1 MTRNRTNACPNARTP
16 KLSQTVAT
24 TDAKRRDN
32 RRGRILDAAAV
43 QFARSGYSATSV
55 RDIAAA
61 AGILPGSMYY
71 HFASKE
77 DLLAAVHAAG
87 IRRIKERVLA
97 AVESESDPWSRL
109 EAACAA
115 HVETLHQS
123 KDYGSVIATEFPKRH
138 SPKLRARMIEERDDY
153 ENVFRKLIDDLPL
166 PDGTSR
172 KYFRL
177 ALIGAMAWTIAWY
190 EPGED
195 SAQKIARH
203 IVNLFRPA
211 TDAE

>member
-1 MTRNRTNACPNARTP
+1 MIV
-16 KLSQTVAT
+16 SVAT

-43 QFARSGYSATSV
+43 EFARSGYSATSV

-97 AVESESDPWSRL
+97 AIETATIPGAGWRPPAPPTSRP
-109 EAACAA
+109 C
-115 HVETLHQS
+115 T
-123 KDYGSVIATEFPKRH
+123 
-138 SPKLRARMIEERDDY
+138 RARITARSSPPSS
-153 ENVFRKLIDDLPL
+153 RT
-166 PDGTSR
+166 GTRRS
-172 KYFRL
+172 
-177 ALIGAMAWTIAWY
+177 
-190 EPGED
+190 
-195 SAQKIARH
+195 SARA
-203 IVNLFRPA
+203 
-211 TDAE
+211 

>member
-1 MTRNRTNACPNARTP
+1 M
-16 KLSQTVAT
+16 AT
-24 TDAKRRDN
+24 TDAKRGNN

-61 AGILPGSMYY
+61 SGILPGSLYY

-87 IRRIKERVLA
+87 ISRIKERVLA
-97 AVESESDPWSRL
+97 AIESVDDPWDRL

-115 HVETLHQS
+115 HVETLHRS
-123 KDYGSVIATEFPKRH
+123 KDYGAVIATEFPRRH
-138 SPKLRARMIEERDDY
+138 SPKLRARMIAERDDY
-153 ENVFRKLIDDLPL
+153 ENVFRRLIDDLSL
-166 PDGTSR
+166 PPGTSR

-177 ALIGAMAWTIAWY
+177 ALIGAMAWSIAWY
-190 EPGED
+190 TPGED
-195 SAQKIARH
+195 SVEEIARQ
-203 IVNLFRPA
+203 IIDLFRQAKAPG
-211 TDAE
+211 

>member
-1 MTRNRTNACPNARTP
+1 MAE
-16 KLSQTVAT
+16 
-24 TDAKRRDN
+24 TDGKRRDN

-43 QFARSGYSATSV
+43 EFARSGYSATSV

-87 IRRIKERVLA
+87 IQRIKERVRA
-97 AVESESDPWSRL
+97 AIETADDPWGRL

-123 KDYGSVIATEFPKRH
+123 KDYGSVIATEFPRRH

-153 ENVFRKLIDDLPL
+153 ENVFRTLIDDLPL
-166 PDGTSR
+166 PEGTSR

-177 ALIGAMAWTIAWY
+177 ALIGAMAWSIAWY
-190 EPGED
+190 RPGED
-195 SAQKIARH
+195 TAEEIARH
-203 IVNLFRPA
+203 IVNLFRPG
-211 TDAE
+211 AEAE

>member
-1 MTRNRTNACPNARTP
+1 MA
-16 KLSQTVAT
+16 VAE
-24 TDAKRRDN
+24 TDGKRKDN

-43 QFARSGYSATSV
+43 EFARSGYSATSV

-87 IRRIKERVLA
+87 IQRIKERVRA
-97 AVESESDPWSRL
+97 AVETVNDPWGRL

-123 KDYGSVIATEFPKRH
+123 KDYGSVIATEFPRRH

-153 ENVFRKLIDDLPL
+153 ENIFRALIDDLPL

-177 ALIGAMAWTIAWY
+177 ALIGAMAWSIAWY
-190 EPGED
+190 KPGED
-195 SAQKIARH
+195 SAEEIARQ
-203 IVNLFRPA
+203 IVNLFCPA
-211 TDAE
+211 KEKG

>member
-1 MTRNRTNACPNARTP
+1 MV
-16 KLSQTVAT
+16 VAT
-24 TDAKRRDN
+24 SDAKRRDN

-43 QFARSGYSATSV
+43 EFARSGYSATSV

-87 IRRIKERVLA
+87 IQRIKERVRA
-97 AVESESDPWSRL
+97 AIETADDPWDRL

-115 HVETLHQS
+115 HVETLHAS
-123 KDYGSVIATEFPKRH
+123 KDYGSVIATEFPRRH
-138 SPKLRARMIEERDDY
+138 SPKLAARMIEERDDY
-153 ENVFRKLIDDLPL
+153 ENVFRTLIDDLPL
-166 PDGTSR
+166 PESTSR

-177 ALIGAMAWTIAWY
+177 ALIGAMAWSIAWY
-190 EPGED
+190 RPGED
-195 SAQKIARH
+195 TAEEIARH

-211 TDAE
+211 AEAE

>member
-1 MTRNRTNACPNARTP
+1 MAE
-16 KLSQTVAT
+16 
-24 TDAKRRDN
+24 TDGKRRDN

-43 QFARSGYSATSV
+43 EFARSGYSATSV

-87 IRRIKERVLA
+87 IQRIKERVLA
-97 AVESESDPWSRL
+97 AIETADDPWGRL

-123 KDYGSVIATEFPKRH
+123 KDYGSVIATEFPRRH
-138 SPKLRARMIEERDDY
+138 SPKLRARMIEERHDY
-153 ENVFRKLIDDLPL
+153 ENVFRTLIDDLPL
-166 PDGTSR
+166 PEGTSR

-177 ALIGAMAWTIAWY
+177 ALIGAMAWSITWY
-190 EPGED
+190 RPGED
-195 SAQKIARH
+195 TAEEIARH
-203 IVNLFRPA
+203 IVNLFRPG
-211 TDAE
+211 AEAE

>member
-1 MTRNRTNACPNARTP
+1 MA
-16 KLSQTVAT
+16 VAE
-24 TDAKRRDN
+24 TDGKRRDN
-32 RRGRILDAAAV
+32 RRGRILDAAAIE
-43 QFARSGYSATSV
+43 FARSGYSATSV

-77 DLLAAVHAAG
+77 DLLAAVHETG

-97 AVESESDPWSRL
+97 AIETADNPWGRL

-123 KDYGSVIATEFPKRH
+123 KDYGSVIATEFPRRH

-153 ENVFRKLIDDLPL
+153 ENVFRTLIDDLPL
-166 PDGTSR
+166 PESTSR

-177 ALIGAMAWTIAWY
+177 ALIGAMAWSIAWY
-190 EPGED
+190 RPGED
-195 SAQKIARH
+195 TAEEIARH
-203 IVNLFRPA
+203 IVNLFRPSK
-211 TDAE
+211 DAG

>member
-1 MTRNRTNACPNARTP
+1 M
-16 KLSQTVAT
+16 AT
-24 TDAKRRDN
+24 GDAKRRDN

-43 QFARSGYSATSV
+43 EFARAGYSAASV
-55 RDIAAA
+55 RDIASA

-87 IRRIKERVLA
+87 IQRIKERVLA
-97 AVESESDPWSRL
+97 AIETADDPWSRL

-123 KDYGSVIATEFPKRH
+123 KDYGSVIATEFPRRH

-153 ENVFRKLIDDLPL
+153 ENVFRQLIDYLPL
-166 PDGTSR
+166 PPDVSR

-177 ALIGAMAWTIAWY
+177 ALIGAMAWSIAWY
-190 EPGED
+190 KPGED
-195 SAQKIARH
+195 SAEEIARQ
-203 IVNLFRPA
+203 IVNLFRPKKE
-211 TDAE
+211 TE

>member
-1 MTRNRTNACPNARTP
+1 M
-16 KLSQTVAT
+16 AT
-24 TDAKRRDN
+24 GDAKRRDN

-43 QFARSGYSATSV
+43 EFARAGYSAASV
-55 RDIAAA
+55 RDIASA

-87 IRRIKERVLA
+87 IQRIKERVLA
-97 AVESESDPWSRL
+97 AIETADDPWSRL

-123 KDYGSVIATEFPKRH
+123 KDYGSVIATEFPRRH

-153 ENVFRKLIDDLPL
+153 ENVFRQLIDDLPL
-166 PDGTSR
+166 PPDVSR

-177 ALIGAMAWTIAWY
+177 ALIGAMAWSIAWY
-190 EPGED
+190 KPGED
-195 SAQKIARH
+195 SAEEIARQ
-203 IVNLFRPA
+203 IVNLFRPKKE
-211 TDAE
+211 TG

>member
-1 MTRNRTNACPNARTP
+1 MAE
-16 KLSQTVAT
+16 
-24 TDAKRRDN
+24 TDGKRRDN

-43 QFARSGYSATSV
+43 EFARSGYSATSV

-87 IRRIKERVLA
+87 IQRIKERVLA
-97 AVESESDPWSRL
+97 AIETADEPWGKL

-123 KDYGSVIATEFPKRH
+123 KDYGSVIATEFPRRH

-153 ENVFRKLIDDLPL
+153 ENVFRALIDDLPL
-166 PDGTSR
+166 SEGTSR

-177 ALIGAMAWTIAWY
+177 ALIGAMAWSIAWY
-190 EPGED
+190 RPGED
-195 SAQKIARH
+195 SAEEIARQ
-203 IVNLFRPA
+203 IVNLFRPG
-211 TDAE
+211 AEAE